1 MIEMVLTDL
10 SKAYD
15 CLPYDLVNL
24 ILVYGRIG
32 RKTQDNTVI
41 SKRLFIQKPTQT
53 STTGLSQAPRVGPP
67 GVKLFS
73 KLNSS

>member
-1 MIEMVLTDL
+1 MSSLIGHSNEQAGKC
-10 SKAYD
+10 S
-15 CLPYDLVNL
+15 VNL
-24 ILVYGRIG
+24 SLVYGRIG
-32 RKTQDNTVI
+32 KKTQHNTVI

-53 STTGLSQAPRVGPP
+53 NTTGLLQAPHVGPP